1 MDQHSHGAGIPLQI
15 RSERLRSADP
25 KDFPA
30 LTIRDEQW
38 RYLPVERL
46 NGLETEVRKFSGSLD
61 GFETKENGDIAPGS
75 IGLPEDVV
83 SANVFQLN
91 DTKHIHLVDSDV
103 AQLFNV
109 KAEGPNQG
117 LQFVISN
124 EKFAKNTFVLNHTG
138 NGSLAELIEINVA
151 DESDLTLISIQ
162 NLDDDSVIT
171 SSQFARLGRNS
182 KFKHV
187 VVSIGGKTIRVVPAV
202 SFAGAGAEVEMLGAY
217 FANGDQHIE
226 HRPFVDHN
234 MANCT
239 SNVAYKGALQG
250 AKAHTVWV
258 GDVLIRQEAEGT
270 KTYELNRN
278 LLLTDGARADSVPNL
293 EIETGQIEGAGH
305 ASASG
310 RFDDEQLFYLQ
321 ARGIPEIE
329 AKRLVVKGFL
339 NDVISQIGIA
349 DLQDEL
355 NAVIEAKLEGKQ
367 N

>member
-1 MDQHSHGAGIPLQI
+1 MEQHSHGAGVPLQI
-15 RSERLRSADP
+15 RSERLRSANP
-25 KDFPA
+25 SDFPA
-30 LTIRDEQW
+30 VTIRDEQW

-46 NGLETEVRKFSGSLD
+46 NGLDTSLDKFSGLLEGISVD
-61 GFETKENGDIAPGS
+61 ENAKSAGTIS
-75 IGLPEDVV
+75 LPEDLVA
-83 SANVFQLN
+83 ANVFSLGAV
-91 DTKHIHLVDSDV
+91 KHI
-103 AQLFNV
+103 QLKASEKPELLNV
-109 KAEGPNQG
+109 KASGSRQG
-117 LQFVISN
+117 LQFFIAN
-124 EKFAKNTFVLNHTG
+124 EKFAKNTLVLNHTG
-138 NGSLAELIEINVA
+138 TGSLAELIEIDVA

-162 NLDDDSVIT
+162 NLDDEAVIT

-182 KFKHV
+182 KFKHIL
-187 VVSIGGKTIRVVPAV
+187 VSIGGKTIRVVPAV

-234 MANCT
+234 MPNCT

-258 GDVLIRQEAEGT
+258 GDVLIRQAAEGT

-321 ARGIPEIE
+321 ARGITEIE

-339 NDVISQIGIA
+339 NDVISQIGLPE
-349 DLQDEL
+349 LQDEL
-355 NAVIEAKLEGKQ
+355 NAIIEAKLEGKLK
-367 N
+367 

>member
-1 MDQHSHGAGIPLQI
+1 MDQHSHGAGVPLQI
-15 RSERLRSADP
+15 RSERLRSGNP
-25 KDFPA
+25 QDFPA
-30 LTIRDEQW
+30 ITNRDEQW

-46 NGLETEVRKFSGSLD
+46 NGLDSGVNKFQGSLE
-61 GFETKENGDIAPGS
+61 GLELRTTGSTAAGS
-75 IGLPEDVV
+75 ISLPEDLVA
-83 SANVFQLN
+83 ANVYQLN
-91 DTKHIHLVDSDV
+91 DAKHLHVGNSNEP
-103 AQLFNV
+103 QLLNI
-109 KAEGPNQG
+109 KANGLGQG

-124 EKFAKNTFVLNHTG
+124 EKFAKNTVVLNHSG
-138 NGSLAELIEINVA
+138 KGSLAELIEIDVA

-202 SFAGAGAEVEMLGAY
+202 SFAGTGAEVEMLGAY
-217 FANGDQHIE
+217 FAKGDQHIE

-234 MANCT
+234 TANCT

-250 AKAHTVWV
+250 SKAHTVWV
-258 GDVLIRQEAEGT
+258 GDVLIRQAAEGT

-339 NDVISQIGIA
+339 NEVISQIGIE

-355 NAVIEAKLEGKQ
+355 NAIIEAKLEGKYE
-367 N
+367 

>member
-1 MDQHSHGAGIPLQI
+1 MEQHSHGAGVPLQI
-15 RSERLRSADP
+15 RSERLRSANP
-25 KDFPA
+25 SDFPA
-30 LTIRDEQW
+30 VTIRDEQW

-46 NGLETEVRKFSGSLD
+46 NGLDTSLNMFSGLLEGISVD
-61 GFETKENGDIAPGS
+61 ENAKSAGTIS
-75 IGLPEDVV
+75 LPEDLVA
-83 SANVFQLN
+83 ANVFSLG
-91 DTKHIHLVDSDV
+91 DVKHI
-103 AQLFNV
+103 QLKASEKPELLNV
-109 KAEGPNQG
+109 KASGSRQG
-117 LQFVISN
+117 LQFFIAN
-124 EKFAKNTFVLNHTG
+124 EKFAKNTLVLNHTG
-138 NGSLAELIEINVA
+138 TGSLAELIEIDVA

-162 NLDDDSVIT
+162 NLDDEAVIT

-182 KFKHV
+182 KFKHIL
-187 VVSIGGKTIRVVPAV
+187 VSIGGKTIRVVPAV

-234 MANCT
+234 KPNCT

-258 GDVLIRQEAEGT
+258 GDVLIRQAAEGT

-321 ARGIPEIE
+321 ARGITEIE

-339 NDVISQIGIA
+339 NDVISQIGLPE
-349 DLQDEL
+349 LQDEL
-355 NAVIEAKLEGKQ
+355 NAIIEAKLEGKQ
-367 N
+367 K